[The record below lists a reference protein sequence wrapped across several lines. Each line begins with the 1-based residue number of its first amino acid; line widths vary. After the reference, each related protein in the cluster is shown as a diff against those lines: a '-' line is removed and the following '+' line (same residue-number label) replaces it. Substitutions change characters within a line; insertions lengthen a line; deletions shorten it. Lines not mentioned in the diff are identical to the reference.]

1 VSPAEREETLLPPEE
16 EAAVLA
22 LLAAAWR
29 PSELDPRVNQRLIEM
44 ALEDPFAEPSPEEL
58 VESAR
63 LRDALERGTPNEDAS
78 LLRALAAGTGAGTG
92 RENDDTASDRALQAA
107 LGDPPQPAS
116 RPRPNVVYALFGGGS
131 ALLAAAA
138 AVTLLIGSTRNGAP
152 GASVTVGVAP
162 SAYVVPHSTASLFS
176 ERFETGD
183 TTARMD
189 RIANERRRDLRDNR
203 YAAWGV
209 R

>member
-1 VSPAEREETLLPPEE
+1 VSQADEEEALLPPDE

-22 LLAAAWR
+22 MLAAAWR
-29 PSELDPRVNQRLIEM
+29 PAELDPRVNERLIAM
-44 ALEDPFAEPSPEEL
+44 AIEDPFAEPSPEEL

-63 LRDALERGTPNEDAS
+63 LREALEHGTPNAEAR
-78 LLRALAAGTGAGTG
+78 LLRALAAGAG
-92 RENDDTASDRALQAA
+92 RPSDDTASERALKAA
-107 LGDPPQPAS
+107 LDGALQPAARS
-116 RPRPNVVYALFGGGS
+116 RPNVVYALFGAGG

-138 AVTLLIGSTRNGAP
+138 AVTLFIGSRNTAPAVAVAP
-152 GASVTVGVAP
+152 GG
-162 SAYVVPHSTASLFS
+162 YVVPHSTASLFS

-189 RIANERRRDLRDNR
+189 LIASARRRDLRDNR